1 MMIDR
6 PAFNYDNSGN
16 PIVPAE
22 APVEHN
28 ALVKAIES
36 SDGPP
41 HLWTLPRLRKIS
53 AAFPI
58 GTSHAMSKASSL
70 ASPTPTS
77 AQRGNARAVPT
88 KP

>member
-22 APVEHN
+22 ASVEHN

-41 HLWTLPRLRKIS
+41 HLWTLPRLRKIP